1 LDGGQP
7 WKVILALASLSRT
20 ERQLIGFTELANACR
35 DRAGLRDHAHIREIL
50 STLALTQLVIEQKRG
65 PEPSYHFGPE
75 LLRRWLQQQGHIRA
89 LR

>member
-1 LDGGQP
+1 MTPRHFNRPL
-7 WKVILALASLSRT
+7 WIA
-20 ERQLIGFTELANACR
+20 
-35 DRAGLRDHAHIREIL
+35 
-50 STLALTQLVIEQKRG
+50 TLALTQLVIEQKRG